1 MHHKKTTSG
10 SYSMEYS
17 NKYGKHVEASGS
29 YEVTQQS
36 HGHGYNHGYKTGHY
50 YNGYN
55 RGYGYNKG

>member
-10 SYSMEYS
+10 SYSLEYS

-29 YEVTQQS
+29 YEVTHKS
-36 HGHGYNHGYKTGHY
+36 HGHGYGHGYNHGYKTGHY
-50 YNGYN
+50 N